1 MLRCRL
7 LGHRFRFAAD
17 GDTMH
22 WRCERGC
29 GAGGEKRYATAAEAG
44 VTLAPSTVRTAP
56 TSAAARRSACCP
68 CGSPVRCGAAAG
80 ANAEPTAQ
88 RGWRVGRGFIATGS
102 RPAGIGLNL
111 AGGPLEPGSS
121 TGRVGPPS

>member
-17 GDTMH
+17 GATMQ

-44 VTLAPSTVRTAP
+44 RYARGFERERSSAERRTPLGALP
-56 TSAAARRSACCP
+56 LRLWRAAR
-68 CGSPVRCGAAAG
+68 GAGEDSRRDRG
-80 ANAEPTAQ
+80 A
-88 RGWRVGRGFIATGS
+88 RGS
-102 RPAGIGLNL
+102 R
-111 AGGPLEPGSS
+111 
-121 TGRVGPPS
+121 